1 MQCQPGA
8 AAASSWVFRLL
19 DDLALT
25 FIVIEAIRETAP
37 LAYAA
42 G

>member
-1 MQCQPGA
+1 MRCQPGA
-8 AAASSWVFRLL
+8 AAASSRGFRLL

-25 FIVIEAIRETAP
+25 LIVIEASREAAP